1 MMNDDEKQAISAY
14 LDGEMTASEKTLFEQ
29 KLAGCP
35 EMQARLERYQ
45 ALNDELS
52 ATFSDIQY
60 DPVPESI
67 ASLLKDPQNEDK
79 VEFIQNHPKTTLWKT
94 RNLQIAAS
102 LSIVIGA
109 SSWLGLR
116 HIPHEDPSLS
126 SYGIVEQTFITQ
138 SKVAAVLGS
147 THSGEVYK
155 FDGDG
160 QLTLKPILSFK
171 TSGGYF
177 CREYFLSDHNKHYHN
192 VACLQDNVWS
202 QQVTTE
208 LAYSPVTQ
216 HYQAASDINSDT
228 VNDFIDTHIK
238 GDVLEQ
244 IEEKLLIQSEWREK

>member
-208 LAYSPVTQ
+208 LAYSPFTQ